1 MLVHH
6 VVYLP
11 LVQRVG
17 EIAAKDRP
25 QIVVLGGVVAS
36 EALSKVAPTFDQFG
50 ATIPVLQD
58 VPCFDICHVAQKGV
72 MHGHHEANISTLVV

>member
-1 MLVHH
+1 
-6 VVYLP
+6 
-11 LVQRVG
+11 
-17 EIAAKDRP
+17 
-25 QIVVLGGVVAS
+25 
-36 EALSKVAPTFDQFG
+36 LSKVAPTFDQFG